1 MSEKKRM
8 THPGIEGAE
17 IWASDR
23 TRPSREAAGWVVDKD
38 AAEESTSTTKKA
50 PSAPKES

>member
-8 THPGIEGAE
+8 THPDIEGAE

-23 TRPSREAAGWVVDKD
+23 TRPSREAAGWVLNEP
-38 AAEESTSTTKKA
+38 AEASTSTTKKA